1 MNGGNLLAR
10 YTWIVDIL
18 RRYGRISRGEFNA
31 RWANSRFGDGAP
43 MPRRTFYNYRQSI
56 SELFGIEI
64 TYDKRT
70 NEYFIEGDTS
80 APAGASA
87 HDQSVTDWLL
97 NSAAMSGVLSD
108 ARAVSHRIF
117 VEDVPSARHNLAP
130 VLDALNHDI
139 AIRFTYNP
147 FTRSMPTR
155 GVEIEPYLIKLF
167 RQRWY
172 VAGRNVAENRLKTY
186 ALDRMSAIELT
197 SRRFEM
203 PADFD
208 PAEYFRNS
216 FGIVVDS
223 SRPRRVVLRT
233 DPRQAKYLR
242 ALPLHSSQ
250 TEMVHDA
257 FSEFTYTLLLTE
269 DFLKELMTLGPS
281 VTVISPPELRLML
294 TDRLRRTL
302 DLYSSLNEE

>member
-10 YTWIVDIL
+10 YTWVVDTI
-18 RRYGRISRGEFNA
+18 RRYGRISREEFNK
-31 RWANSRFGDGAP
+31 RWANSTFGEGSP

-64 TYDKRT
+64 AYDKRT
-70 NEYFIEGDTS
+70 NEYYIEQTEKDGSDGSLTN
-80 APAGASA
+80 
-87 HDQSVTDWLL
+87 WLL

-108 ARAVSHRIF
+108 ARSVSHRIF

-130 VLDALNHDI
+130 ILDALNHDI

-147 FTRSMPTR
+147 FTRSRPSP

-172 VAGRNVAENRLKTY
+172 VAGRNVAEGRLKTY
-186 ALDRMSAIELT
+186 ALDRMTGIELT
-197 SRRFEM
+197 GRRFEM

-208 PAEYFRNS
+208 PAEYFRHS

-223 SRPRRVVLRT
+223 SIPRQVTLRT

-242 ALPLHSSQ
+242 ALPLHPSQ
-250 TEMVHDA
+250 QEMLHDK
-257 FSEFTYTLLLTE
+257 FSDFTYNILLTE

-281 VTVISPPELRLML
+281 VKVISPPELRLML
-294 TDRLRRTL
+294 AERLRQTL
-302 DLYSSLNEE
+302 AQYSD

>member
-10 YTWIVDIL
+10 YTWVVDTM
-18 RRYGRISRGEFNA
+18 RRYGRISREEFNK
-31 RWANSRFGDGAP
+31 RWAASPFGNGEP

-56 SELFGIEI
+56 IELFGIEI
-64 TYDKRT
+64 AYDKRT
-70 NEYFIEGDTS
+70 NEYYIDSSGRDNDDNS
-80 APAGASA
+80 L
-87 HDQSVTDWLL
+87 TDWLL

-108 ARAVSHRIF
+108 ARAVSHRVF

-130 VLDALNHDI
+130 ILDALNHDI
-139 AIRFTYNP
+139 AIRFTYHP
-147 FTRSMPTR
+147 FTRSRPSV

-172 VAGRNVAENRLKTY
+172 VAGHNVSEGRLKTY

-197 SRRFEM
+197 GRRFEM

-208 PAEYFRNS
+208 PAEYFRHS
-216 FGIVVDS
+216 FGIVVDAGE
-223 SRPRRVVLRT
+223 PRDVVLRT

-242 ALPLHSSQ
+242 ALPLHWSQ
-250 TEMVHDA
+250 QEMVHDR
-257 FSEFTYTLLLTE
+257 FSDFSYRLLLTE

-281 VTVISPPELRLML
+281 VEVLAPPELKTML
-294 TDRLRRTL
+294 ADRLRQTL
-302 DLYSSLNEE
+302 SHYEK

>member
-10 YTWIVDIL
+10 YTWVVDTL
-18 RRYGRISRGEFNA
+18 RRYGRISREEFNK
-31 RWANSRFGDGAP
+31 RWAASSFGDGTP

-64 TYDKRT
+64 AYDKRT
-70 NEYFIEGDTS
+70 NEYFIEEQDRRDGDGS
-80 APAGASA
+80 L
-87 HDQSVTDWLL
+87 TDWLL

-130 VLDALNHDI
+130 ILDALNQDI
-139 AIRFTYNP
+139 SIRFTYNP
-147 FTRSMPTR
+147 FTRSRPTS

-172 VAGRNVAENRLKTY
+172 VAGRNVSENRLKTY
-186 ALDRMSAIELT
+186 ALDRMTGVELT
-197 SRRFEM
+197 GRRFEM

-208 PAEYFRNS
+208 PGEYFRHS

-223 SRPRRVVLRT
+223 SEPRRVILRT
-233 DPRQAKYLR
+233 DPKQAKYLR
-242 ALPLHSSQ
+242 ALPLHASQ
-250 TEMVHDA
+250 QEMLHDR
-257 FSEFTYTLLLTE
+257 FSDFSYELLLTE
-269 DFLKELMTLGPS
+269 DFLKELMALGPA
-281 VTVISPPELRLML
+281 VEVISPPELKVML
-294 TDRLRRTL
+294 ADRLRQTL
-302 DLYSSLNEE
+302 TLYRNEN

>member
-1 MNGGNLLAR
+1 MTGGNLLAR
-10 YTWIVDIL
+10 YTWVVDTL
-18 RRYGRISRGEFNA
+18 RRYSRISREEFNK
-31 RWANSRFGDGAP
+31 RWSASSFGEGQP

-56 SELFGIEI
+56 SELFGVEI
-64 TYDKRT
+64 AYDKRT
-70 NEYFIEGDTS
+70 NEYYIEHLETDNS
-80 APAGASA
+80 DASL
-87 HDQSVTDWLL
+87 TDWLL

-130 VLDALNHDI
+130 ILDALNHDI

-147 FTRSMPTR
+147 FTRSRPSP

-172 VAGRNVAENRLKTY
+172 VAGRNVSENRLKTY
-186 ALDRMSAIELT
+186 ALDRMTSVELT
-197 SRRFEM
+197 GRRFDM

-208 PAEYFRNS
+208 PAEYFRHS

-223 SRPRRVVLRT
+223 SEPRRVTLRT
-233 DPRQAKYLR
+233 DSRQAKYLR
-242 ALPLHSSQ
+242 ALPLHPSQ
-250 TEMVHDA
+250 QEMIHDK
-257 FSEFTYTLLLTE
+257 FSDFTYTILLTE

-281 VTVISPPELRLML
+281 VRVISPPELRLML
-294 TDRLRRTL
+294 ADRLRQTL
-302 DLYSSLNEE
+302 DQYTSD